1 MAEEEYMIEREMEK
15 REGGKNPPPK
25 PDDKAHITVVI
36 FFFFHISETHS
47 YPQTYH
53 SSAFGQ
59 PHIAMVILVK
69 RLTFGPC

>member
-36 FFFFHISETHS
+36 FFFS
-47 YPQTYH
+47 YFRNTLIPTNIPQLGVWAVTYCH
-53 SSAFGQ
+53 GD
-59 PHIAMVILVK
+59 P
-69 RLTFGPC
+69 G

>member
-36 FFFFHISETHS
+36 FFFFIFPKHTHTHKHTTARRLGSHIL
-47 YPQTYH
+47 PW
-53 SSAFGQ
+53 
-59 PHIAMVILVK
+59 
-69 RLTFGPC
+69 